1 MSNPLKLFSQPEIKH
16 SSLIVCWTGEAS
28 TLSTGVTDYLKKKL
42 NGRCFGEIEPMTF
55 FPLRGVAIEND
66 LVIFPES
73 KFYAFPENN
82 LVLLQSTAP
91 SHEWYQFMTLVLDFT
106 EQYCHLKELYTIGG
120 MVSLGAHTAPRELMA
135 TFNSPELKKELDH
148 YNLAG
153 GFNYQTPNGQRPT
166 LNSYFL
172 WLAGKRNIP
181 GTNLMVLIP
190 FYLVSSD
197 DPGSQKRVL
206 QFFNQRLDLGIDFSE
221 LNERIKS
228 QNEKIARLRDTSTE
242 INELINKLEQNLR
255 LSAEEHQQLLQE
267 IDKYL
272 REHKG

>member
-1 MSNPLKLFSQPEIKH
+1 MNNPLKLFWQPELKH
-16 SSLIVCWTGEAS
+16 SSLIVCWTGDAS
-28 TLSTGVTDYLKKKL
+28 TLSTGVADYLKRKL
-42 NGRCFGEIEPMTF
+42 NNRCFGEIEPMAF

-66 LVIFPES
+66 IVQFPES

-91 SHEWYQFMTLVLDFT
+91 SHEWYQFITLVLDFA

-120 MVSLGAHTAPRELMA
+120 IVSLGAHTAPRELMA

-153 GFNYQTPNGQRPT
+153 GFNYQTPAGQRPT

-172 WLAGKRNIP
+172 WLAGRRNIP
-181 GTNLMVLIP
+181 GTNLMGLIP

-197 DPGSQKRVL
+197 DPGVQKRVL
-206 QFFNQRLDLGIDFSE
+206 HFFNQRLELGMDFGDLDGQ
-221 LNERIKS
+221 IKS
-228 QNEKIARLRDTSTE
+228 QNEKIARLRDISPE
-242 INELINKLEQNLR
+242 INELINRLEQNLR
-255 LSAEEHQQLLQE
+255 LSAEQHQQLLQE
-267 IDKYL
+267 IEEYL
-272 REHKG
+272 EGNKD

>member
-1 MSNPLKLFSQPEIKH
+1 MNNHLKLFSQPEIKH
-16 SSLIVCWTGEAS
+16 SSLIVCWTGDAS
-28 TLSTGVTDYLKKKL
+28 TLSIGVTDYLKRKL
-42 NGRCFGEIEPMTF
+42 NGRCFGEIEPMAF

-91 SHEWYQFMTLVLDFT
+91 THEWYQFMTLVLDFA
-106 EQYCHLKELYTIGG
+106 EQYCQLKELYTIGG

-153 GFNYQTPNGQRPT
+153 GFNYETPPGQRPT
-166 LNSYFL
+166 LNSFFL
-172 WLAGKRNIP
+172 WLAGRRNIP
-181 GTNLMVLIP
+181 GTNLMVFIP

-197 DPGSQKRVL
+197 DPGAQKRVL
-206 QFFNQRLDLGIDFSE
+206 QFFNQRLELGMDFSDLDE
-221 LNERIKS
+221 QIKS
-228 QNEKIARLRDTSTE
+228 QNEKIARLRDTSPE
-242 INELINKLEQNLR
+242 INELINRLEQNLR

-267 IDKYL
+267 IEKYL
-272 REHKG
+272 REHKD